1 MKASQINKSLTGI
14 LYRNPAWT
22 RSIPKDIA
30 GFLIYKNNSVN
41 IPITI
46 NYRLPGFSFPFKN
59 CNEIMISLDVR
70 MKIKQRDNP
79 RKYRGQQFQQSL
91 KIGLKI
97 YPSAGFKSLPPSWTL
112 LATELRSHMFIVD
125 LSSSPHVQSFPPLFI
140 IFLFILSLFSSLI
153 ILLFSYINRQ
163 QGFTA

>member
-1 MKASQINKSLTGI
+1 METNKNSFRWLYRWACFPRNLRIFRKERNRDEVMSNGSSPCLRNYSKHPRKSSDTIDMIGVTLNFVEQRWAKGKKVMKASQINKSLTGI

-41 IPITI
+41 IQITI

-79 RKYRGQQFQQSL
+79 RKYRGQQF
-91 KIGLKI
+91 
-97 YPSAGFKSLPPSWTL
+97 
-112 LATELRSHMFIVD
+112 
-125 LSSSPHVQSFPPLFI
+125 
-140 IFLFILSLFSSLI
+140 
-153 ILLFSYINRQ
+153 
-163 QGFTA
+163 